1 MSVNLFKVAVLI
13 ANAVVQP
20 LQPSIYDS
28 IIEIKKLPNIPDI
41 KRTRYIFYK
50 FILLNIFAFQIISP
64 TLICLLFRHYNVC
77 AGDIMQTN
85 VLFTTMQSS
94 YLSLRDLLKK
104 SMHTS
109 FPLVD
114 KPGEIIYSC
123 YLNFNITVL
132 LF

>member
-50 FILLNIFAFQIISP
+50 FILLNIFAFQINQ
-64 TLICLLFRHYNVC
+64 LH
-77 AGDIMQTN
+77 Q
-85 VLFTTMQSS
+85 
-94 YLSLRDLLKK
+94 
-104 SMHTS
+104 H
-109 FPLVD
+109 
-114 KPGEIIYSC
+114 
-123 YLNFNITVL
+123 
-132 LF
+132 